1 MEKYQFDD
9 YTLDNISNLR
19 SRKDQIKELKNYEYH
34 HPDNAILGFELIL
47 KYFINFIFS

>member
-19 SRKDQIKELKNYEYH
+19 SRKDQRIKKLR
-34 HPDNAILGFELIL
+34 I
-47 KYFINFIFS
+47 SSS